1 MSILGSYRL
10 FNKLDNGSLSGAQ
23 LETLLAG
30 SRELA
35 EFKQLCDTT
44 QAASALAASP
54 TAVAAIAGS
63 AIATQAVLDNRKNF
77 DILARQRL
85 SFAGIGFMK
94 EFFNGQTNTIL
105 IPGGKYFYIP
115 AVFNNGKFL
124 MTTSDGSASVDFYY
138 YDPISN
144 IIQLASTIV
153 SVIFPEYAT
162 YGNNLYVLVGA
173 NSSSIGSSNSVI
185 LTSPD
190 GAAWTSRNHNAVAG
204 SIRCVAFGNGRF
216 VAVGVGTTNAAIT
229 NAWTSTDGLTW
240 TRNTGLPSGAWS
252 SVKFGNGVFVA
263 VGTNVVARS
272 TDGITWTTGTIPTGT
287 YKDLAFGNGIF
298 VAVTGSAHAS
308 STDGLT
314 WTTRSIPTGTS
325 ASFGG
330 VVFGDGLFVVHHSA
344 GNSNN
349 MISTDGINWDYKI
362 FTLTSTSNL
371 RTHGYGNGMFI
382 FGSPNTSGG
391 GNGLITRSISSSAL

>member
-1 MSILGSYRL
+1 MSVLGSYRL

-63 AIATQAVLDNRKNF
+63 VTATQAILDNRRNF
-77 DILARQRL
+77 DVLARQRL
-85 SFAGIGFMK
+85 SLAGVGFLK
-94 EFFNGQTNTIL
+94 EFFNGQTNTVVLPITR
-105 IPGGKYFYIP
+105 YFYIP

-124 MTTSDGSASVDFYY
+124 MVTSDGSATADIYY

-144 IIQLASTIV
+144 LAQLASTLT

-173 NSSSIGSSNSVI
+173 STGSIGSSNSVI
-185 LTSPD
+185 FTSPD
-190 GAAWTSRNHNAVAG
+190 GAAWTSRSHTPVAG
-204 SIRCVAFGNGRF
+204 SMKCVTFGNGRF
-216 VAVGVGTTNAAIT
+216 VGVGVGTNNAAIT

-240 TRNTGLPSGAWS
+240 TRNTGLPSGVWS

-287 YKDLAFGNGIF
+287 YKELAFGNGIF

-314 WTTRSIPTGTS
+314 WTTRAIPVGTN
-325 ASFGG
+325 ASFAG
-330 VVFGDGLFVVHHSA
+330 VVFGDGLFVVYHGA

-349 MISTDGINWDYKI
+349 MISTDGINWNYKI
-362 FTLTSTSNL
+362 FTLTSTSSL

-382 FGSPNTSGG
+382 FGSPSGAG
-391 GNGLITRSISSSAL
+391 VNSSITRSISSLAL